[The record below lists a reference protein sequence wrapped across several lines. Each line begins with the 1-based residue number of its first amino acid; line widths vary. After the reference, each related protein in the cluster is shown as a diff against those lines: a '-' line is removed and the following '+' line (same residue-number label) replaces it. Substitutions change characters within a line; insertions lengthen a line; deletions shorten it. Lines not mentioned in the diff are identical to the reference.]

1 MKIQS
6 LIKEGS
12 KYLEN
17 NNISSHTLDSEILM
31 SKILKKNRE
40 YLILNP
46 NYKLNMIQFK
56 NFKKLLYDRS
66 IGKPIAYILGKKDFW
81 NYEFEISKGIDA
93 VKELFSAL
101 KNII

>member
-31 SKILKKNRE
+31 SKILKKDRK

-46 NYKLNMIQFK
+46 NYKLNMNQLKNLHSTSPLLCLRISGVHAHSGMIK
-56 NFKKLLYDRS
+56 NFS
-66 IGKPIAYILGKKDFW
+66 
-81 NYEFEISKGIDA
+81 
-93 VKELFSAL
+93 
-101 KNII
+101 